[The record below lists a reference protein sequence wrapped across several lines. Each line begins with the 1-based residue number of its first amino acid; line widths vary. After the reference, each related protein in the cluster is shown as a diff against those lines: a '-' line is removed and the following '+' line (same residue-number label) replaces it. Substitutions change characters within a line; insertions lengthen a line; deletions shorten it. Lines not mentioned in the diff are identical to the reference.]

1 MEITWLGHS
10 CFRIKAREG
19 VILMDPPQ
27 KKAGFGVP
35 KQTANL
41 VTISHDHPGHGNR
54 DVGGSPM
61 FLDAPGEYEVSGV
74 LVTGVQTYHDAKKGE
89 ERGRNI
95 AFTVEAEGIRVCHL
109 GDIGHVP
116 SADEVEDM
124 GNIQILLVP
133 VGGNTTVDAAQAAE
147 IVTLLEPRVI
157 VPMHYKLD
165 GNRED
170 LAGVD
175 RFLKEMGA
183 SGAQPQAKLTYSRS
197 GLPSE
202 PRVELLE
209 PRR

>member
-1 MEITWLGHS
+1 
-10 CFRIKAREG
+10 
-19 VILMDPPQ
+19 
-27 KKAGFGVP
+27 
-35 KQTANL
+35 
-41 VTISHDHPGHGNR
+41 
-54 DVGGSPM
+54 
-61 FLDAPGEYEVSGV
+61 
-74 LVTGVQTYHDAKKGE
+74 
-89 ERGRNI
+89 
-95 AFTVEAEGIRVCHL
+95 
-109 GDIGHVP
+109 
-116 SADEVEDM
+116 M

-157 VPMHYKLD
+157 VPMHYNLD